1 MTDSEMPHKSLTY
14 WKSMQVTKNYKCVR
28 DMLAEIERLN
38 TRSDRLD
45 VAVEALRDIGYMK
58 SYHVGNN
65 PQLMVEIALKA
76 LKQLSS

>member
-1 MTDSEMPHKSLTY
+1 
-14 WKSMQVTKNYKCVR
+14 
-28 DMLAEIERLN
+28 MLAEIERLN